1 MKHLKPGSILIRNSI
16 LFYFNAAF
24 GNIPEEQN
32 LCLLCSCEKP
42 FDNDDETI
50 EFYLYGDKIKYAD
63 KLIIEFNFDKID
75 GIPTKKLYHISGYKD
90 GLLKITY

>member
-1 MKHLKPGSILIRNSI
+1 MLIRNSI

-32 LCLLCSCEKP
+32 LSLLCSSEKP
-42 FDNDDETI
+42 FENDDDAV

-63 KLIIEFNFDKID
+63 KLITEFNFDKID
-75 GIPTKKLYHISGYKD
+75 NIPNKKLYHISGYKD
-90 GLLKITY
+90 GLVKITY